1 MIKVEKSIK
10 TQINI
15 ISHFWREIT
24 TLRTKML
31 EIKAKDIK
39 TKTKIR
45 VDSKN

>member
-1 MIKVEKSIK
+1 MIKVEKLIT

-24 TLRTKML
+24 TLKTKTL
-31 EIKAKDIK
+31 EIKAKDTK
-39 TKTKIR
+39 TKTR